1 MAALGEELV
10 SRIVGYKITKGDFRT
25 SSPNLPQRVVIL
37 GEANTANQSGLSTD
51 ALTATTLQQI
61 GNAYGYGS
69 PIYHTMRI
77 LRPISGGGI
86 GGIPIVVL
94 AQAAAGG
101 SVAKVMT
108 IEPSGTATA
117 NGTHTIYVA
126 GRAGIDGQSYD
137 INIESGDDVSDITAK
152 IETAINNVLGA
163 PVIASED
170 SYEVTLTAKWTGLT
184 SNDLTVT
191 VDDNGNDLGITYTI
205 ATSTA
210 GSGTPSIAAALAT
223 FGNDWNTIIINT
235 YGTVSAIMTSLESVN
250 GIPDPTTPTGR
261 YAATVFKPF
270 IALTG
275 SVADDPSSI
284 TDARLNNVTIA
295 ICPAP
300 LSAGFP
306 FEAAANM
313 GVLFANTS
321 QNTPH
326 LDVCGSSYPDM
337 PTPLAIGSM
346 ATYTNRDTIV
356 KKGCSTVDL
365 VGGKY
370 QVQDF
375 VTTYHPLGELPPQ
388 FRYCRNLMLD
398 WNVRYGYFLLE
409 QINVV
414 DHVIAD
420 DNDTVRASR
429 VIKPKQWKALLF
441 QYADDLTLRGLVVQP
456 TFMQESITVSLST
469 SNPDR
474 LEVFFRYKRSGV
486 ARIVSTVAEA
496 GFNFGTL

>member
-1 MAALGEELV
+1 
-10 SRIVGYKITKGDFRT
+10 
-25 SSPNLPQRVVIL
+25 
-37 GEANTANQSGLSTD
+37 
-51 ALTATTLQQI
+51 
-61 GNAYGYGS
+61 
-69 PIYHTMRI
+69 
-77 LRPISGGGI
+77 
-86 GGIPIVVL
+86 
-94 AQAAAGG
+94 
-101 SVAKVMT
+101 
-108 IEPSGTATA
+108 
-117 NGTHTIYVA
+117 
-126 GRAGIDGQSYD
+126 
-137 INIESGDDVSDITAK
+137 
-152 IETAINNVLGA
+152 
-163 PVIASED
+163 
-170 SYEVTLTAKWTGLT
+170 
-184 SNDLTVT
+184 
-191 VDDNGNDLGITYTI
+191 
-205 ATSTA
+205 
-210 GSGTPSIAAALAT
+210 
-223 FGNDWNTIIINT
+223 
-235 YGTVSAIMTSLESVN
+235 
-250 GIPDPTTPTGR
+250 
-261 YAATVFKPF
+261 
-270 IALTG
+270 
-275 SVADDPSSI
+275 
-284 TDARLNNVTIA
+284 
-295 ICPAP
+295 
-300 LSAGFP
+300 
-306 FEAAANM
+306 
-313 GVLFANTS
+313 
-321 QNTPH
+321 
-326 LDVCGSSYPDM
+326 M